1 MANNI
6 HDNNGEIEDPV
17 LPFETVISDAVL
29 IEMFETA
36 KDKVIK
42 SLESNNFSENMIKHV
57 NGFSKNNYT
66 CGYYQENGLYNLSK
80 KHLPDCLKAYHHN
93 IDSYNTNGP
102 ALAAFLKCL
111 NLKFDIICLSDIRKC
126 FFGIIEKSFLTII
139 SI

>member
-42 SLESNNFSENMIKHV
+42 SLESNHFSENMIKHV

-66 CGYYQENGLYNLSK
+66 CGYYQENGLYNLS
-80 KHLPDCLKAYHHN
+80 
-93 IDSYNTNGP
+93 I
-102 ALAAFLKCL
+102 
-111 NLKFDIICLSDIRKC
+111 
-126 FFGIIEKSFLTII
+126 
-139 SI
+139 

>member
-42 SLESNNFSENMIKHV
+42 SLESNHFSENMIKHV
-57 NGFSKNNYT
+57 NEFSKNNYT

-93 IDSYNTNGP
+93 IASFNKNGP
-102 ALAAFLKCL
+102 ALA
-111 NLKFDIICLSDIRKC
+111 
-126 FFGIIEKSFLTII
+126 SFLECLII
-139 SI
+139 IIKGYLTWPPRRGHHLITSGDLHT